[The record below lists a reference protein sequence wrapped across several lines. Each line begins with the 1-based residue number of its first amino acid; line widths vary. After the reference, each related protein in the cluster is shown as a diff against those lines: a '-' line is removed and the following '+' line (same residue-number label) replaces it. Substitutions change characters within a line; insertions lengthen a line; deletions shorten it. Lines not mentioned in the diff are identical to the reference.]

1 MRIVLLIILY
11 FSLTG
16 ISYSQ
21 NKTTQKTEAQKLI
34 NEAGDLIYKPGKIP
48 ERNNNL
54 KQSISLAKN
63 AIQLDT
69 SRFVAYELL
78 FGAYMMLKDAKGSI
92 NTCSE
97 WLINHPNDLNVRL
110 RRGVIYHRIQKQNL
124 ADKDFKFIKNGLVK
138 THVKV
143 TNRLSEK
150 DIASIVSNAY
160 TYLLIGDRKTS
171 LNSMDSLSK
180 AFPANKKIA
189 EANKEIQNLDIE
201 KSMYET
207 TGF

>member
-78 FGAYMMLKDAKGSI
+78 FGAYMMLKDAKDSI

-189 EANKEIQNLDIE
+189 EANKEIQNW
-201 KSMYET
+201 T
-207 TGF
+207 

>member
-78 FGAYMMLKDAKGSI
+78 FGAYMMLKDAKR
-92 NTCSE
+92 C
-97 WLINHPNDLNVRL
+97 
-110 RRGVIYHRIQKQNL
+110 
-124 ADKDFKFIKNGLVK
+124 
-138 THVKV
+138 
-143 TNRLSEK
+143 
-150 DIASIVSNAY
+150 
-160 TYLLIGDRKTS
+160 
-171 LNSMDSLSK
+171 
-180 AFPANKKIA
+180 
-189 EANKEIQNLDIE
+189 
-201 KSMYET
+201 
-207 TGF
+207 

>member
-1 MRIVLLIILY
+1 
-11 FSLTG
+11 
-16 ISYSQ
+16 
-21 NKTTQKTEAQKLI
+21 
-34 NEAGDLIYKPGKIP
+34 
-48 ERNNNL
+48 
-54 KQSISLAKN
+54 
-63 AIQLDT
+63 
-69 SRFVAYELL
+69 
-78 FGAYMMLKDAKGSI
+78 MLKDAKDSI